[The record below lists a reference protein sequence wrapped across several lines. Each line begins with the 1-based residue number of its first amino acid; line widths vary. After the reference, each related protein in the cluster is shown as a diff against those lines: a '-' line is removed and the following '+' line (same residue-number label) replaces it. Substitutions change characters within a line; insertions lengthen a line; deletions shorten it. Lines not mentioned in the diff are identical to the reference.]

1 MVPKE
6 LLKDLF
12 ARGLGDLLILHV
24 SNSTVLLGKVLFE
37 KGKMILKDHSFV
49 ADVKPEQV
57 APCLE
62 SGVVGALCSMGDRS
76 WESLTILGIDHCYIN
91 TNLSETRTNLLDLS
105 RNQYGDSLLDFD
117 GSVYRGFKLMLESNM
132 IPVVVLDVVK
142 TKLGINGLS
151 VCDLRLTS
159 APLSTI
165 HVAYEYQQRFVEKHL
180 TVTVEDFEV
189 ESEEF
194 NEMFGAYLET
204 A

>member
-1 MVPKE
+1 MIPKD

-12 ARGLGDLLILHV
+12 ARGLGDLLFLHV

-37 KGKMILKDHSFV
+37 KGKMILKDFGFV

-62 SGVVGALCSMGDRS
+62 SGIVGALCSLDDRD
-76 WESLTILGIDHCYIN
+76 WESLTILGTDHCYIN

-142 TKLGINGLS
+142 TKLGISELS

-165 HVAYEYQQRFVEKHL
+165 HAAHEYQQRFVQKHL

-189 ESEEF
+189 ESDEF